1 VRHPFFARPTGAPVL
16 VLGHRGAAGTA
27 PENTFAS
34 FAQALALGA
43 DVIETD
49 LHVSSDGV
57 PVLCHDPDIARTTDG
72 EGAIAELDFATLQ
85 RFDAGDGRPIPSLGE
100 VLAAFPEARFNIE
113 IKDTRHGASEAVL
126 REVREHGAAERVLLT
141 AGDDATMARLRAAV
155 SAAQLE
161 VAQGASAGDVLV
173 FLRVSRGLAPP
184 AELPAEPMALQIPV
198 AFQGRTLVEPEL
210 LACAARHG
218 VEVHVWTVNDPA
230 EMRRLRDLG
239 VDGLVTD
246 HPDRA
251 RGLLDEAKDPRD

>member
-1 VRHPFFARPTGAPVL
+1 MRHPFFARPTGAPVL
-16 VLGHRGAAGTA
+16 VLGHRGAAGSA

-34 FAQALALGA
+34 FARALALGA

-49 LHVSSDGV
+49 LHVTRDGV
-57 PVLCHDPDIARTTDG
+57 PVLCHDRDIARTTDG

-85 RFDAGDGRPIPSLGE
+85 RFDAGDGRPIPSLAE
-100 VLAAFPEARFNIE
+100 ALSAFPEARFNIE
-113 IKDTRHGASEAVL
+113 IKDARPGASEAVL
-126 REVREHGAAERVLLT
+126 REVREQGAAERVLLT
-141 AGDDATMARLRAAV
+141 AGVDATMARLREALSTAR
-155 SAAQLE
+155 LE
-161 VAQGASAGDVLV
+161 VAQGASAGDVLA
-173 FLRVSRGLAPP
+173 FLRASRGLAAP

-198 AFQGRTLVEPEL
+198 AFQGRTLVDSAL
-210 LACAARHG
+210 LACARHHG

-251 RGLLDEAKDPRD
+251 RSLVDEAQGPG